1 MKNSPPTP
9 PQADQKTSVADE
21 HIDPDDVVIQRVAGG
36 LLKADRMLQAERRK
50 KIWLVV
56 CYEEVG
62 KPEIHEL
69 QNMEDLKEQLKVLQ
83 NWQYNSVNGEAGQSL
98 FYYIFSG
105 ERWATQQ
112 IGGKLIGV
120 YDHNEVHPLNVDSA
134 EEPPN
139 ISYEGKVVALADVPD
154 ENTVVEANNA
164 EESDDVEDVG
174 DPQTI

>member
-1 MKNSPPTP
+1 MANSLPTP
-9 PQADQKTSVADE
+9 QQADQKTSVPDE

-36 LLKADRMLQAERRK
+36 LLKADRMLQSEKRK
-50 KIWLVV
+50 KIWLIV

-62 KPEIHEL
+62 QPEIHEL
-69 QNMEDLKEQLKVLQ
+69 QNMEELKEQLKVLQ
-83 NWQYNSVNGEAGQSL
+83 NWQYDAVNSAAGQSIY
-98 FYYIFSG
+98 YYIFSG

-112 IGGKLIGV
+112 IGGTLVGI
-120 YDHNEVHPLNVDSA
+120 YDHNEVHPINAVNS

-139 ISYEGKVVALADVPD
+139 ISYEGKVVALADVPN
-154 ENTVVEANNA
+154 ENTVVEDNSG